1 MKTFIA
7 RPLSACKVR
16 SSSSNLFDN
25 SYDKESITRF
35 IIVIIIIIIINILL
49 YYYY

>member
-7 RPLSACKVR
+7 RPLSVCKIR
-16 SSSSNLFDN
+16 SSNNNLFDN

-35 IIVIIIIIIINILL
+35 IIIINILL
-49 YYYY
+49 LYYYYY